1 MARPSS
7 ARNLRVVLLLGG
19 LVAGMTGLVAAS
31 VPLYQLFCQVTGY
44 GGTTQ
49 RAAEASAI
57 VADRTMTVRFNADVN
72 GGLPWSFQPAQRE
85 MRLAIGETGL
95 AFYRA
100 RNLSARAITGTA
112 TFNVTPDKAGRYF
125 SKIDCFCFTEQRL
138 GPGATADMPVT
149 FFVDPALLD
158 DPNMADVRTITLS
171 YTFFRS
177 PDEATGDDRPSARLS
192 SAAGAGAG
200 APVN

>member
-31 VPLYQLFCQVTGY
+31 VPLYRLFCQVTGY

-100 RNLSARAITGTA
+100 RNLSDRAIAGTA
-112 TFNVTPDKAGRYF
+112 TFNVTPQKAGRYF

-138 GPGATADMPVT
+138 EPGATADMPVT

-171 YTFFRS
+171 YTFFQS
-177 PDEATGDDRPSARLS
+177 PDGATGDERPPARFS

>member
-1 MARPSS
+1 MSRLSS

-31 VPLYQLFCQVTGY
+31 VPLYRLFCQVTGY

-49 RAAEASAI
+49 RAAAAPAI
-57 VADRTMTVRFNADVN
+57 AADRAMTVRFNADVN
-72 GGLPWSFQPAQRE
+72 AGLPWDFRPAQPE
-85 MRLAIGETGL
+85 MSLAVGATGL
-95 AFYRA
+95 AHYRA
-100 RNLSARAITGTA
+100 LNLSDRAITGTA
-112 TFNVTPDKAGRYF
+112 TFNVTPQKAGRYF
-125 SKIDCFCFTEQRL
+125 SKIDCFCFTQQTL
-138 GPGATADMPVT
+138 QPGETVDMPVT

-177 PDEATGDDRPSARLS
+177 PDRANGNGRPSARLS

>member
-31 VPLYQLFCQVTGY
+31 VPLYRLFCQVTGY

-49 RAAEASAI
+49 RADEASAV

-72 GGLPWSFQPAQRE
+72 GGLPWAFQPAQRE

-100 RNLSARAITGTA
+100 RNLSDRAIVGTA
-112 TFNVTPDKAGRYF
+112 TFNVTPQKAGRYF

-138 GPGATADMPVT
+138 EPGATADLPVT
-149 FFVDPALLD
+149 FFVDPAVLD
-158 DPNMADVRTITLS
+158 DPNMANVRTITLA

-177 PDEATGDDRPSARLS
+177 PDGATGDERPSARLS
-192 SAAGAGAG
+192 SAAGADAG